1 MVIRQ
6 AAVAG
11 MFYPAQSAVL
21 AAEVDALLQQ
31 YERPPLHGLRALVVP
46 HAGYIYSGAVAAAAY
61 SCIARGAE
69 YRYLLLIG
77 PAHRVA
83 FDGLAVPSSGSFRTP
98 LGDYPL
104 AHSELE
110 VLLAAGLVC
119 VDDRA
124 HRDEHC
130 LEVQLPFLQRLELD
144 APLLPVV
151 VGNASS
157 HQVAALIAPALSD
170 PEVLTVISTD
180 MSHYHGYE
188 EARRIDSRTHQR
200 ILSGCTDIR
209 GEEAC
214 GYMGLNGLL
223 MALKKTAYTMHL
235 LQRCN
240 SGDSCGDHS
249 RVVGYGAY
257 AVY

>member
-1 MVIRQ
+1 MAIRQ

-11 MFYPAQSAVL
+11 MFYPAHETEL
-21 AAEVDALLQQ
+21 TRDVDALLARAA
-31 YERPPLHGLRALVVP
+31 RPYLPGLRALVVP
-46 HAGYIYSGAVAAAAY
+46 HAGYVYSGAIAAAAY
-61 SCIARGAE
+61 SCIERGAQ

-77 PAHRVA
+77 PSHRVA
-83 FDGLAVPSSGSFRTP
+83 FQGLAVPSAHSFRTP
-98 LGDYPL
+98 LGEWPL
-104 AHSELE
+104 AVDEIE
-110 VLLAAGLVC
+110 ALLAAGVVC
-119 VDDRA
+119 VNDIA
-124 HRDEHC
+124 HRDEHS
-130 LEVQLPFLQRLELD
+130 LEVQLPFLQRLELH

-151 VGNASS
+151 VGSASPT
-157 HQVAALIAPALSD
+157 QLAALIGPALAD
-170 PEVLTVISTD
+170 PEVLTVISSD
-180 MSHYHGYE
+180 MSHYHTYE

-200 ILSGCTDIR
+200 ILSGCTDIC

-214 GYMGLNGLL
+214 GYMGVNGLL
-223 MALKKTAYTMHL
+223 MALKKTEYSMHL